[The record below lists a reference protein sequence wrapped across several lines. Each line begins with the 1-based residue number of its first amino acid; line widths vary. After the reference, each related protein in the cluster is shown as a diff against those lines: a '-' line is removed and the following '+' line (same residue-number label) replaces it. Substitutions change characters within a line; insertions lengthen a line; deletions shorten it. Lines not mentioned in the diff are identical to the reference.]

1 MSEIA
6 SVVTEFN
13 SCVENA
19 DFEKAFSI
27 LRANLEDISKKLQS
41 SAIGEALKKSTSDR
55 TLLSFIDSVGFG
67 QSSLDDSMHKL
78 EKLLQVK
85 EGTLVLAKNWGLGE
99 VKRVDY
105 FYRRITVDFKMK
117 RGHQYTY
124 DVAAENL
131 EFPGENHILVIAKS
145 DPDRVAD
152 LLKNNQGE
160 FVKMMLKSYGDMPLL
175 KLEKLVIENGFVKSA
190 NWKKFWESARAELKK
205 DRYVEIPVKKTEP
218 IILKTVAEDYGET
231 WLMAFEHETEPN
243 KILADVRE
251 YVACGKFASAGDD
264 VKEKLADR
272 LQFAL
277 VAASM
282 SDEALY
288 ARLACLVA
296 ELKFAR
302 PSTESM
308 RAHLW
313 ERHRYVKAAQQLPSR
328 EVGAMFG
335 FLAASEDEKLKL
347 YRSIPDFSFS
357 ATAEIV
363 NLFGAED
370 MCRQAIGEFLRV
382 PKAPATLVTYI
393 IGKYEQ
399 FENWSQLPSLLVIL
413 NHAIAI
419 GEGRQGGE
427 ALRMQN
433 IIRRLFADKKWLEK
447 MLGSLSDG
455 DKIIFFERFQSSPTW
470 DHSTHHT
477 IVVRMTNFVP
487 SLKERLVKVE
497 KKQELPRVTSFRSY
511 AVRKA
516 EYLKLINKDMPE
528 NIKKIEFAKGFG
540 DLSENAEYQY
550 AKDEQR
556 QLMQKQAVM
565 QSELDA
571 VKPSDFADVSVDVV
585 NPGVTVVVEF
595 PNKDV
600 KTFTVLGEWDND
612 IDLGIL
618 SFKTKV
624 AQNMLGK
631 KAGDGFEIPS
641 QNGSSEQCKI
651 IEIKPV
657 SEEIRK
663 WMQIPEGL
671 SI

>member
-6 SVVTEFN
+6 SIVSEFN
-13 SCVENA
+13 SHVENA
-19 DFEKAFSI
+19 DFANAFSI
-27 LRANLEDISKKLQS
+27 LQANLEDISKKLQS
-41 SAIGEALKKSTSDR
+41 SAIGEALKKSTNDR
-55 TLLSFIDSVGFG
+55 VVFSFIDSVGFG
-67 QSSLDDSMHKL
+67 QCPIEDSMHKL

-85 EGTLVLAKNWGLGE
+85 EGALVLAKTWGLGE

-105 FYRRITVDFKMK
+105 FYRRITVDFKTK
-117 RGHQYTY
+117 RAHQYTY

-131 EFPGENHILVIAKS
+131 DFPGEDHILVLARS
-145 DPDRVAD
+145 DAQRVSD
-152 LLKNNQGE
+152 LLKNHHGE
-160 FVKMMLKSYGDMPLL
+160 FVKKMLKSYGDMPLL
-175 KLEKLVIENGFVKSA
+175 KLEKLTVENGFVKKE

-205 DRYVEIPVKKTEP
+205 DRCVEIPVKKTEP
-218 IILKTVAEDYGET
+218 IVLKTVAEDYGET

-251 YVACGKFASAGDD
+251 YVACGKFAGADET
-264 VKEKLADR
+264 VKAKLAGR

-288 ARLACLVA
+288 ARLACLVT

-302 PSTESM
+302 PSADSM

-313 ERHRYVKAAQQLPSR
+313 ERHRYIRAAQQLPAR
-328 EVGAMFG
+328 EVGAMFD

-347 YRSIPDFSFS
+347 YRSISEFSFS

-363 NLFGAED
+363 NRFGD
-370 MCRQAIGEFLRV
+370 DPVCRQVVGELLKF

-399 FENWSQLPSLLVIL
+399 FVGWSELPSLLVIL
-413 NHAIAI
+413 NHAVAI
-419 GEGRQGGE
+419 GEGKQGGE
-427 ALRMQN
+427 VLRMQN

-447 MLGSLSDG
+447 MFSSLPDA
-455 DKIIFFERFQSSPTW
+455 DKIIFFERFQASPSW
-470 DHSTHHT
+470 DHSTHHA
-477 IVVRMTNFVP
+477 IVVRMTNMMPV
-487 SLKERLVKVE
+487 LKDRLVKDE
-497 KKQELPRVTSFRSY
+497 KKPELPRITSYRSY
-511 AVRKA
+511 AMKKA

-528 NIKKIEFAKGFG
+528 NVRKIEFAKGFG

-565 QSELDA
+565 QAELES
-571 VKPSDFADVSVDVV
+571 VKPSYFSDVNTDVV
-585 NPGVTVVVEF
+585 SPGVMVVAQA
-595 PNKDV
+595 PDNRL

-612 IDLGIL
+612 VELGIL
-618 SFKTKV
+618 SFRTKV

-631 KAGDGFEIPS
+631 KQGDTFEIPS
-641 QNGSSEQCKI
+641 QTGDVQECRIVQ
-651 IEIKPV
+651 IKPI
-657 SEEIRK
+657 SDEIRN
-663 WMQIPEGL
+663 WMQIPAGM
-671 SI
+671 SV